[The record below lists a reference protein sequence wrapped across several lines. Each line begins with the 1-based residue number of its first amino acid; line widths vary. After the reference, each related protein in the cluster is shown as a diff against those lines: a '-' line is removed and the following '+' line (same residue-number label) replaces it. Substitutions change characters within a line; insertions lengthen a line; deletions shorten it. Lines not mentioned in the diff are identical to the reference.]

1 MNGEKCLFGLC
12 FGITYMSGNYFAYWL
27 YSYFLFKKKKKI
39 KKLRSDLDQLI
50 SKLQTELNK
59 TSLEQTNDC

>member
-1 MNGEKCLFGLC
+1 MEKSVCLACVLVSLTCLVIILLIGCILIFYL
-12 FGITYMSGNYFAYWL
+12 
-27 YSYFLFKKKKKI
+27 KKKKI

>member
-1 MNGEKCLFGLC
+1 MEKSVCLACVLVSLTCLVIILLIGCILIFYL
-12 FGITYMSGNYFAYWL
+12 
-27 YSYFLFKKKKKI
+27 KKKKK